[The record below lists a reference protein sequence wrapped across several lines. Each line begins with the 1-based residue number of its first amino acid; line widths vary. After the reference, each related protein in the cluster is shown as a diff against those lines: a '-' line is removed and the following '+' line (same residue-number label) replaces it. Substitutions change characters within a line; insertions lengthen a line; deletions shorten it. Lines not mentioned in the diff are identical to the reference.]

1 MPNSPTSH
9 FIISN
14 MSAAWPT
21 LLFISLV
28 PGLTSGER
36 PDGTCNVVHEEGII
50 NDEVGAVIED
60 NL

>member
-1 MPNSPTSH
+1 MAGNEMPNSHTSH

-21 LLFISLV
+21 LLFTSLF

-36 PDGTCNVVHEEGII
+36 PDGRCDVVAHMQGR
-50 NDEVGAVIED
+50 DD
-60 NL
+60 K